1 MRKRGRK
8 STAELS
14 IIAVSVDGY
23 RPEPPA
29 DLRDPEVQIWRNIVS
44 SVPGG
49 WFSRSN
55 EPLLAAY
62 CRHVATSDRLAKLVE
77 KVVPSQ
83 EPDVLKRWDKLLG
96 MRERES
102 KAALSLARAM
112 RLTQQAQMHP
122 RTAGRAMPESTARK
136 LWDRKPPW
144 EVD

>member
-8 STAELS
+8 SAAELS
-14 IIAVSVDGY
+14 ILPVAVDRY
-23 RPEPPA
+23 RPEPPGY
-29 DLRDPEVQIWRNIVS
+29 LREREVQIWRNIVS

-49 WFSRSN
+49 WFNRSN
-55 EPLLAAY
+55 EPLLVAY
-62 CRHVATSDRLAKLVE
+62 CRHVATSDRLAKLVD
-77 KVVPSQ
+77 KIVPSQ
-83 EPDVLKRWDKLLG
+83 ELDVLKRWDKLLG

-122 RTAGRAMPESTARK
+122 RTAGRAMPENIGPK